1 MIGDTRTAPNYRL
14 HGEELRTIADG
25 MADTN
30 TRKVLLSIAEEYDR
44 LASALERT
52 ETPVSGQK

>member
-14 HGEELRTIADG
+14 HAEELRTIAES

-30 TRKVLLSIAEEYDR
+30 TRKVLLSIAEEYER
-44 LASALERT
+44 LARALEPT
-52 ETPVSGQK
+52 ETPTPEQK